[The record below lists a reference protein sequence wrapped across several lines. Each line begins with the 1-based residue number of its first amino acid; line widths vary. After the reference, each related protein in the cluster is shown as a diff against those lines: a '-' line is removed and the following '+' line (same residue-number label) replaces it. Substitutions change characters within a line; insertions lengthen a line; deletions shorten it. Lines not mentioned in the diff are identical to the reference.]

1 MSKPG
6 ARWNDIR
13 VIFFT
18 EYDDTKRYLYQHL
31 SAAIEGS
38 DRAGERIAMFHGPTP
53 PEERKEI
60 QKAFQ
65 GDPKKYPVR
74 ILIATDAAREGLN
87 LQAHCWNLFHFDVPW
102 NPSRMEQRN
111 GRIDR
116 KLQTAPVVFCHYFV
130 YRQRPEDRILTV
142 LVRKTETIK
151 RELGSLAQV
160 IDARLADTLRLGI
173 RRDRIDQMAS
183 DIETADLDADTRSTV
198 EEELEAARDRQDA
211 LRAQVDRLRSRL
223 ETSRESIG
231 LDEDHFRSAIS
242 SRLGADGRRTTQAAG
257 RRGRRPARCK
267 FPALDQRQGADPTW
281 TDTMDALRA
290 PRERGQKPWEW
301 RRESPIRPVVFEDT
315 GTMDDKVVH
324 LHLEHRVVRRLL
336 GRFIAQ
342 GFVYHDLSRA
352 CLAQAS
358 DAIPRVV
365 LLGRLCL
372 YGPGAARLHE
382 ELIEIAARW
391 FDPKLRKGPLAPYA
405 REAESKTLRLLE
417 EALLLKSGQAVTE
430 TVQRQLQAC
439 APRDVQELLP
449 HLQRR
454 GEEYAADALKML
466 RERAEAE
473 AKAMREIL
481 QTQQKHIAET
491 AAAYEKGDSRQLR
504 LRFNLDEPGH
514 EDERRQLEANKRH
527 WVKRL
532 ASIDEE
538 LKTEPDRIREV
549 YDVKATRIE
558 PVGLVYLWPVS
569 G

>member
-1 MSKPG
+1 LRPLDG
-6 ARWNDIR
+6 VGD
-13 VIFFT
+13 
-18 EYDDTKRYLYQHL
+18 
-31 SAAIEGS
+31 
-38 DRAGERIAMFHGPTP
+38 GPP
-53 PEERKEI
+53 
-60 QKAFQ
+60 
-65 GDPKKYPVR
+65 
-74 ILIATDAAREGLN
+74 
-87 LQAHCWNLFHFDVPW
+87 
-102 NPSRMEQRN
+102 
-111 GRIDR
+111 
-116 KLQTAPVVFCHYFV
+116 
-130 YRQRPEDRILTV
+130 
-142 LVRKTETIK
+142 
-151 RELGSLAQV
+151 
-160 IDARLADTLRLGI
+160 
-173 RRDRIDQMAS
+173 
-183 DIETADLDADTRSTV
+183 
-198 EEELEAARDRQDA
+198 
-211 LRAQVDRLRSRL
+211 
-223 ETSRESIG
+223 
-231 LDEDHFRSAIS
+231 
-242 SRLGADGRRTTQAAG
+242 
-257 RRGRRPARCK
+257 RCE

-290 PRERGQKPWEW
+290 PRERGQRPWEW

-391 FDPKLRKGPLAPYA
+391 TDPKLRKGQLAPYG
-405 REAESKTLRLLE
+405 REAESKTLHLLE
-417 EALLLKSGQAVTE
+417 EALLPKSGHAITE
-430 TVQRQLQAC
+430 TVQKQLQAC

-454 GEEYAADALKML
+454 GEEYAADALKKL
-466 RERAEAE
+466 RARADTE

-481 QTQQKHIAET
+481 QTQHKHIAET
-491 AAAYEKGDSRQLR
+491 AAKYEKGDLR
-504 LRFNLDEPGH
+504 ERYLPGFPET
-514 EDERRQLEANKRH
+514 EDERRQLESNKRH

-549 YDVKATRIE
+549 YEVKATRIE